1 MMKRNT
7 VLGVVLGLSL
17 IFAGCGSSKVEFD
30 KSKDYKPEEVKKI
43 VFHENQA
50 NDLIKLVSQKL
61 TPEESSKF
69 KRSILMIHKR
79 FGAKAEGKTI
89 GELFDLKLTKE
100 EVLKVKFDPSN
111 YDAAYDA
118 VEASELSDKEKK
130 RFETCV
136 RGYDPRIWTGKTI
149 GEMLTLSEK
158 YAKGELQPPKLSQV
172 LASNVYKEGSADE
185 LLEALWK
192 DRWGKRTLINELK
205 GKALKITGRVIGKDY
220 VAGTIQINLGD
231 IHDKTLIVVFDSKD
245 VNLLNSIPVRNFVSI
260 VGIFD
265 ERSTHDGEGTYAI
278 THAQFVN

>member
-1 MMKRNT
+1 MKRNT

-220 VAGTIQINLGD
+220 AAGTIQINLGD
-231 IHDKTLIVVFDSKD
+231 IHNKTLIVVFDSKD

>member
-1 MMKRNT
+1 MKRNT